1 MLPQARRHASRITYH
16 ASRFTFHSSPIT
28 PSLQS
33 DTMPAIPIIMPQLGE
48 SIAEA
53 TVINLLV
60 PVGNHVKTD
69 EDIIEVETS
78 KATMN
83 VASPCPGR
91 VERFLVKPGE
101 SRPVGAVLG
110 YLEAS
115 AEDAA
120 RLGLDA
126 LPPVGNGEEP
136 AEGAS
141 ASSSQSAEARKTVQP
156 TVRGLPVPANAAGAS
171 YMSPRMKAR
180 MVELGLHAAD
190 LAGLPGSGAAGRVT
204 IEDFEKFIANLEKHK
219 LSQASSMRVAVADA
233 MRRSWTRPLATVA
246 LPVCFDALLNHRKAC
261 TPKPGPALYALRAL
275 ALALAENSAPAG
287 RLIGNKIVHPPAID
301 VGFAVEAEEGVRV
314 PDLRGAEKRPLKE
327 LVTRYDELVDLAR
340 QRKLPADAT
349 GGSIATVTNFGTF
362 GLTWATPIPL
372 PEQTLVL
379 GMGAARRVPSWDAA
393 KGQFVP
399 VMEANLTLS
408 FDHRVLDGGAAGRL
422 LARVA
427 QLLASPEKL

>member
-1 MLPQARRHASRITYH
+1 M
-16 ASRFTFHSSPIT
+16 
-28 PSLQS
+28 PS
-33 DTMPAIPIIMPQLGE
+33 IPIIMPQLGE

-53 TVINLLV
+53 TVVNLLV
-60 PVGNHVKTD
+60 PVGNQVQTD

-91 VERFLVKPGE
+91 VERFLVKPGQ
-101 SRPVGAVLG
+101 SYPVGAVLG
-110 YLEAS
+110 YLETS
-115 AEDAA
+115 EENAA

-126 LPPVGNGEEP
+126 LPPATNGEETP
-136 AEGAS
+136 ESLSGSRVQTGRAQKS
-141 ASSSQSAEARKTVQP
+141 VQP

-204 IEDFEKFIANLEKHK
+204 IQDFEKFIANLEKHQ

-233 MRRSWTRPLATVA
+233 MRRSWTRPIATVA
-246 LPVCFDALLNHRKAC
+246 LPVCFDALLSHRRTC
-261 TPKPGPALYALRAL
+261 NPKPGPALYALRAL

-287 RLIGNKIVHPPAID
+287 RLIGNTIVHPSAID
-301 VGFAVEAEEGVRV
+301 VGFAVEAEEGVLV
-314 PDLRGAEKRPLKE
+314 PVIRGADKRLLKD
-327 LVTRYDELVDLAR
+327 LVQRYDELVDLAR

-379 GMGAARRVPSWDAA
+379 GMGAARRVPNWDAA
-393 KGQFVP
+393 QGQFVP
-399 VMEANLTLS
+399 VMEANVTLS

-427 QLLASPEKL
+427 QLLASPESL